1 VATKL
6 TAMLNTKQMKEDAY
20 VTWTPAM
27 GGIVKCVGKL
37 FLFIKCSSLC
47 FLLSLCLSAALGWIV
62 SSGGAPV
69 RRPGLTCYPY
79 NREAYTLSFPNPEE
93 RADTTL

>member
-1 VATKL
+1 MDKAT
-6 TAMLNTKQMKEDAY
+6 
-20 VTWTPAM
+20 VTPAM

-37 FLFIKCSSLC
+37 FLFIKSSSLC

-69 RRPGLTCYPY
+69 EDL
-79 NREAYTLSFPNPEE
+79 A
-93 RADTTL
+93 